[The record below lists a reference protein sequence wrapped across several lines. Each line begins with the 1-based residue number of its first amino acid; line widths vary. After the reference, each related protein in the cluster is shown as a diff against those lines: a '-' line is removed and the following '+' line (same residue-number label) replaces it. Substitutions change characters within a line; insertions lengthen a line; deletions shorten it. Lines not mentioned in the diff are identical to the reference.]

1 MGKSEVSKTFK
12 NRRFKMK
19 KTLFWIGAALV
30 IPVLALGGFYGC
42 GQKPPELQKVTF
54 ATIPWLGEAA
64 SYVAYCN
71 GYFEEEGLD
80 VTLTYNN
87 AGFESLKNLFE
98 GDADIITVA
107 ETPIVY
113 TSFDKKKYTDFE
125 RGEFYIIGNMNHS
138 DKIHFVLARKDKGI
152 NSASDLKGKKVAVYR
167 GTASDFF
174 MDSFFIL
181 NGIKSSDVEIV
192 NMDPPTMVSAIEKGE
207 IDAIVCWQPH
217 ILNTQL
223 ELGDNAIIL
232 PSENIYTASWLI
244 IVMKDYAE
252 KNPEV
257 LEKFVRA
264 IVKAEN
270 FIAGN
275 REESI
280 DIHSEESGLAREIIA
295 ALWDDVI
302 FDLSLDQALLT
313 NLEDEARWAIKY
325 GLTDKTEV
333 PNYLDYI
340 YFDALEKV
348 KPGAVTIAR

>member
-1 MGKSEVSKTFK
+1 V
-12 NRRFKMK
+12 
-19 KTLFWIGAALV
+19 ILV
-30 IPVLALGGFYGC
+30 LVLGGFYGC
-42 GQKPPELQKVTF
+42 KQKEVEKPTELQKVRF
-54 ATIPWLGEAA
+54 ATVPFIGEAA
-64 SYVAYCN
+64 SYVAYRN

-80 VTLTYNN
+80 VTLTYND
-87 AGFESLKNLFE
+87 AGFQSLKNLFE

-125 RGEFYIIGNMNHS
+125 RGEFYIIGNIMHS
-138 DKIHFVLARKDKGI
+138 DKINLVLARRDKGI
-152 NSASDLKGKKVAVYR
+152 NSASDLKGKKVAVFR

-192 NMDPPTMVSAIEKGE
+192 NMDPPTMVSAIGKGE
-207 IDAIVCWQPH
+207 VDAIVCWQPH
-217 ILNTQL
+217 ILNVQSK
-223 ELGDNAIIL
+223 LGDNAIIL

-244 IVMKDYAE
+244 IAMKDYAE
-252 KNPEV
+252 KNPEI
-257 LEKFVRA
+257 LEKFLRA
-264 IVKAEN
+264 IIKAEN
-270 FIAGN
+270 FIAEN

-280 DIHSEESGLAREIIA
+280 SIHSEESGVDREIVA
-295 ALWDDVI
+295 ALWGDVI

-325 GLTDKTEV
+325 ELTDKTEV